1 LELRGTLVVDDGGFD
16 TFNLVLGPTATLDIG
31 AGLYFAAGNTVRLDS
46 GSAITGTGE
55 FRLNGGFNSNLDLP
69 NGYTVTDA
77 PWRLQG
83 GLNIVGGSFAI
94 GSTGV
99 VKHDNDFV
107 VVNTV
112 DFSNA
117 GTLSIGGGDFAF
129 PHLHLHSGL
138 FNTGTVTLDSF
149 ALEEGY
155 GATLDVFGGE
165 LVNQGIIESKD
176 TAGLGAFSGDR
187 LILGNVLNEGQIN
200 VDYDLTI
207 DTTGGALVNSA
218 TGVINVA
225 SLQTLTVLDTGDFGI
240 GEFFNEGTID
250 LNATNTTDGEQ
261 TILDVSGIEFFNA
274 GVIQGFGT
282 IIGTVIDDG
291 GTINLGASPGYLEID
306 GDYSTSEKSTL
317 AIEIAGDQAGVSYDQ
332 LVVSGRADLNGRLN
346 VSLLNGFM
354 PVSSAGFVI
363 LMAGTLEGSFAV
375 ASGLDISDELVLD
388 LNYVDDRVAL
398 VSVDV
403 TKAGTNHDDV
413 LSGSAGQDTSQGGDV
428 IVAGAGDDVM
438 VGLGAGDIAYGQEGD
453 DTFGIESSGFNRID
467 GGDGIDT
474 IQVGAGVD
482 LAIFSQPGTA
492 IDHIE
497 ILDLRNASDD
507 QLVLDAAAI
516 RNMVDAGG
524 DNPLV
529 LLGEAGDELDL
540 RGDFELVGERAVE
553 VNGVEMNL
561 LELSEGDTSILVSQ
575 EIAVTIYAT
584 DGSVTLVDDL
594 IDT

>member
-1 LELRGTLVVDDGGFD
+1 DLLATAFDEEGDTLSVDPTTISDTGNTDGITLDGNTLIVDPSHLAYADAGTTISYTYEIVDGFGGRTFAAADIRIAGPATEFTGSTGFFSDGANWDSSLAPVGSTDVALIPAGLSATSISSPFIDTLELRGTLVVDDGGFD

-363 LMAGTLEGSFAV
+363 LMAGTLEGS
-375 ASGLDISDELVLD
+375 
-388 LNYVDDRVAL
+388 
-398 VSVDV
+398 
-403 TKAGTNHDDV
+403 
-413 LSGSAGQDTSQGGDV
+413 
-428 IVAGAGDDVM
+428 
-438 VGLGAGDIAYGQEGD
+438 
-453 DTFGIESSGFNRID
+453 
-467 GGDGIDT
+467 
-474 IQVGAGVD
+474 
-482 LAIFSQPGTA
+482 
-492 IDHIE
+492 
-497 ILDLRNASDD
+497 
-507 QLVLDAAAI
+507 
-516 RNMVDAGG
+516 
-524 DNPLV
+524 
-529 LLGEAGDELDL
+529 
-540 RGDFELVGERAVE
+540 
-553 VNGVEMNL
+553 
-561 LELSEGDTSILVSQ
+561 
-575 EIAVTIYAT
+575 
-584 DGSVTLVDDL
+584 
-594 IDT
+594 